1 MNIPSRNDTRISL
14 GRILRVATWSDWI
27 GAIAVALVSATLLVH
42 VWNPHD
48 SVPPIAAGESL
59 FHIALA
65 LLTGVLAAATRS
77 TLFSNKN
84 ADSGELTE
92 PSDPAPAAFWVWG
105 AAVLFCVWLAISAA
119 WTIGRGNTRYAVNGF
134 WQWTSLVIFAAAV
147 SKLGQRPRFQERCW
161 KLTLCAILGVLVY
174 GFFDYAVL
182 QPSLRA
188 QLQQNPEAMFEQQGI
203 IPGSAAEIL
212 LRNRVESTEMHS
224 VFALANSLAGFL
236 VIAWT
241 LWLGSFLL
249 HWLPSDPRMA
259 VEGEQHGGATDS
271 NRNRWLMIAE
281 IAVLSLLALALLL
294 TKSRTAW
301 IAASLATVG
310 LFGLHPRVRGRA
322 KEFLKKYPTACLA
335 GLAAFAVA
343 MGVAIALIYA
353 WDPLII
359 REAGKSLAY
368 RLDYWGGASRL
379 IAEEPIRG
387 FGPLNFQSTYLRVK
401 LPTAAE
407 SPADPHNF
415 LLEIA
420 HAGGIPLLIAAV
432 LVGLLGIRFT
442 LRRLARETATSAHGA
457 GSPFASS
464 DAVAHGSHRDRIPR
478 EPAKSKAKQ
487 AANSSNDQTLAQTSL
502 DGWAFWGSAAFA
514 ALGFFTWSFF
524 TAGDMELVATI
535 AVVTIGFAAAI
546 VACRSQAIAG
556 ISHRFMR
563 HGSYALAV
571 ALLAFVVHLL
581 ASGGWMLPGTMIV
594 PMLLVGLLLSN
605 TSNTSYL
612 SNTTRDE
619 GHSNDREATQHKLQG
634 ALVLGACALLV
645 FWIGTMAW
653 PLTRSAEASRRISD
667 GLASGPIGGLGAT
680 GSVISPGVVR
690 DLVSADR
697 WDPELPRL
705 GMEFCTRQLLGT
717 PSRFMGT
724 MGTTPR
730 PLGSPSLGSGQ
741 LGESARREWE
751 ETMLAMRSEF
761 LSRDP
766 GHALAYG
773 ECGRAALRMAAAE
786 KSPEARKQWL
796 ELANEDFGRGALAF
810 AASVE
815 AQLQGAV
822 ASFLAGDVER
832 AKRFCRR
839 AIEVDGITPHADR
852 KIKAAEI
859 FWPKNLENPQSIPAE
874 SRLGPNQDLVRGE
887 PALATLRR
895 SLSL

>member
-1 MNIPSRNDTRISL
+1 MKLPSRNDTRISL
-14 GRILRVATWSDWI
+14 GRILRVATWRDWI

-65 LLTGVLAAATRS
+65 LLTGLLAAFTPS
-77 TLFSNKN
+77 TLFSNTT
-84 ADSGELTE
+84 ADSGDLTE
-92 PSDPAPAAFWVWG
+92 PSDPTPAAFWVWG

-147 SKLGQRPRFQERCW
+147 SKLARRPRFQERCW
-161 KLTLCAILGVLVY
+161 KLTLCAILGILVY
-174 GFFDYAVL
+174 GYFDYAVL
-182 QPSLRA
+182 QPMLRA

-259 VEGEQHGGATDS
+259 AEAEQHGGAIDS
-271 NRNRWLMIAE
+271 NRIRWLMIAE
-281 IAVLSLLALALLL
+281 IAVLSLLAMALLL

-310 LFGLHPRVRGRA
+310 LMGLHPLVRGRA

-343 MGVAIALIYA
+343 IGVAIALIYA

-442 LRRLARETATSAHGA
+442 LQRLARETATSAHGA
-457 GSPFASS
+457 GSPFASY
-464 DAVAHGSHRDRIPR
+464 DAVAKGDRIRR
-478 EPAKSKAKQ
+478 EPSKSRAKQ
-487 AANSSNDQTLAQTSL
+487 ADNSSNDLTLAQTSL

-546 VACRSQAIAG
+546 TACRSQAITG

-605 TSNTSYL
+605 TSNL
-612 SNTTRDE
+612 NNLNNLNNTTRDE
-619 GHSNDREATQHKLQG
+619 GHSNDREATQRKLQG
-634 ALVLGACALLV
+634 TLVLGACALLA

-667 GLASGPIGGLGAT
+667 GLDSGPIGGLGTT

-690 DLVSADR
+690 ELVSADR
-697 WDPELPRL
+697 WDPELPRV
-705 GMEFCTRQLLGT
+705 GMELCSRQLLGT
-717 PSRFMGT
+717 VPRFLGAS
-724 MGTTPR
+724 PR
-730 PLGSPSLGSGQ
+730 PLGSPSLGGGT
-741 LGESARREWE
+741 LGETARREWE

-766 GHALAYG
+766 RHALAYG
-773 ECGRAALRMAAAE
+773 ECGRAALRLASGE
-786 KSPEARKQWL
+786 KTPEGRKRWL
-796 ELANEDFGRGALAF
+796 ELASEDFGRGAEVF
-810 AASVE
+810 TASVE
-815 AQLQGAV
+815 AQLQAAV
-822 ASFLAGDVER
+822 ASFLAGDDER

-839 AIEVDGITPHADR
+839 AIEVDGITLHADR

-859 FWPKNLENPQSIPAE
+859 FWPKNLENPQSIPTE